1 MKGGIRMNPE
11 FDIVDLGTK
20 HGWAMD
26 ECRRIGNMYLKNK
39 DLFDKLQPRRCVGY
53 ERPQAEG
60 YRSIVENKNY
70 NFCIADLAT
79 DEAIAALPKA
89 EIYLAWHFLEHVP
102 NKEWARKLV
111 WEALKNAKHLVWFR
125 LPSFQQDTE
134 NGEGVLRQHGMR
146 FTWTFWR
153 GHPTHWLVEDCTE
166 AIATWAKEISN
177 REYDLFVRPSS
188 FVHNMANSRIVPIDA
203 PEDTQKYDPKH
214 GPKPLDVKFKQP
226 IVEEWEIVVRF
237 K

>member
-1 MKGGIRMNPE
+1 MNPE

-20 HGWAMD
+20 HGCAID
-26 ECRRIGNMYLKNK
+26 EFRRIGNMYLKNQE
-39 DLFDKLQPRRCVGY
+39 LFDQLKLQRCVGY
-53 ERPQAEG
+53 ERPQAES
-60 YRSIVENKNY
+60 YRAIVEGKKY
-70 NFCIADLAT
+70 NFRIADLAT
-79 DEAIAALPKA
+79 EEAIATLPKA

-111 WEALKNAKHLVWFR
+111 WGSLTNARHLTWFR

-134 NGEGVLRQHGMR
+134 TGEGVLRQHGMR
-146 FTWTFWR
+146 FTWTFWH

-166 AIATWAKEISN
+166 AIAEWAKEVPS

-188 FVHNMANSRIVPIDA
+188 FVHSMANSRVVPIGA
-203 PEDTQKYDPKH
+203 PEDTQQYEPAH
-214 GPKPLDVKFKQP
+214 GPKPLSVKFKKP
-226 IVEEWEIVVRF
+226 IVEEWEVIVRF